1 MTAPAPLPWP
11 ERLVLALA
19 ALAGFL
25 GVVLSAAAAHLQA
38 GPSLATAA
46 QFLLFHAAALTGLVG
61 LAASGRLDALI
72 LRAAGIALVLGLVLF
87 CGDLA
92 VRSLAGIAL
101 VPMAAPT
108 GGVLLMAGWILAG
121 LAAVLPRR

>member
-1 MTAPAPLPWP
+1 MASTVPLPWP

-38 GPSLATAA
+38 GPSLSTAA
-46 QFLLFHAAALTGLVG
+46 QFLLFHAAALTGVVA
-61 LAASGRLDALI
+61 LAASGRLDLRV
-72 LRAAGIALVLGLVLF
+72 LRAAGVALVLGLVLF

-92 VRSLAGIAL
+92 VRSLAGVAL

-108 GGVLLMAGWILAG
+108 GGVLLMAGWVLTG
-121 LAAVLPRR
+121 LAAILPRR